1 MGCNMSTWIISVC
14 GIALMTVLCDVIIP
28 DGGTK
33 KYVRTV
39 IGIVISFAIL
49 LPLTKITFDVS
60 ADNFKNTNSMAVQQ
74 QFLDGVEDQKQ
85 FARLQKVN
93 AVLQDAN
100 FNGATVTIEQNGYI
114 KVTVNCDETTL
125 LAMQNLL
132 AGIDEKMLIVW
143 RNING

>member
-1 MGCNMSTWIISVC
+1 MSTWIISVC

-60 ADNFKNTNSMAVQQ
+60 ADNFDDSNSIAIQQ

-100 FNGATVTIEQNGYI
+100 FDGATVTIEQNGFI

-125 LAMQNLL
+125 LAMQSLL
-132 AGIDEKMLIVW
+132 VGVDDKMLIVW

>member
-39 IGIVISFAIL
+39 IGIVISFAIM
-49 LPLTKITFDVS
+49 LPITKITFDVS
-60 ADNFKNTNSMAVQQ
+60 ADNFDDSNSIAIQQ

-93 AVLQDAN
+93 AALQDAN
-100 FNGATVTIEQNGYI
+100 FDGATVTIEQNGFI
-114 KVTVNCDETTL
+114 KVTVSCDETTL
-125 LAMQNLL
+125 LAMQSLL
-132 AGIDEKMLIVW
+132 AGIDDKMLIVW

>member
-49 LPLTKITFDVS
+49 LPITKITFDVS
-60 ADNFKNTNSMAVQQ
+60 ADNFDDSNSIAIQQ

-100 FNGATVTIEQNGYI
+100 FDGATVTIDHNGFI
-114 KVTVNCDETTL
+114 KVTVSCDENSL
-125 LAMQNLL
+125 LAMQSLL
-132 AGIDEKMLIVW
+132 VGVDDKMLIVW